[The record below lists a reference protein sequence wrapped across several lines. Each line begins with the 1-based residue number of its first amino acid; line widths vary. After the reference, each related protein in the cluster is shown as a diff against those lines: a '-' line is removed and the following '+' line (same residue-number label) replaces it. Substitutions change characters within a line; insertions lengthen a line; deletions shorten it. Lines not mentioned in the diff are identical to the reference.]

1 MPDIRDAVKITSTV
15 ESASASA
22 TQQGV
27 PAIVGESGA
36 TDKDT
41 PKKFTSL
48 ELIKT
53 EHGESSDIYIGA
65 SVMFTQGVKTVYTV
79 AIDADT
85 AGTPTATEVETTLA
99 TLLTYASA
107 GEIDAAVLA
116 GITDAALLAKLKSF
130 ADAAR
135 VIFVAT
141 HAADETVSNI
151 IAAAAGLESVNG
163 FYVAFKS
170 VVSDDVA
177 CAVLGAIMVWKPYYT
192 LTWMSVDVDVDDY
205 FSPTDIATLEG
216 GRVNAVIQYSGE
228 NRLSNGLSLKSTV
241 PFLDTTRTQ
250 YYIEGLVASAVADNR
265 MKASQVPYTQ
275 RGFEV
280 VRGWIVTPLE
290 SLKRA
295 NAIQSY
301 SVSMPKIGDISD
313 DDKAARKIT
322 GVAITVQTISDIQ
335 EFDMSLNIK
344 V

>member
-1 MPDIRDAVKITSTV
+1 MPDIRDAVKITSTI

-22 TQQGV
+22 TQWGV
-27 PAIVGESGA
+27 PAVVGESVA

-53 EHGESSDIYIGA
+53 EHGESSKIYKGA
-65 SVMFTQGVKTVYTV
+65 SAMFKQGVKTVYTV
-79 AIDADT
+79 SIDADT
-85 AGTPTATEVETTLA
+85 AGTPTATEVETALNS
-99 TLLTYASA
+99 LLTYAAA
-107 GEIDAAVLA
+107 GEIEAAVLA
-116 GITDAALLAKLKSF
+116 GITDVSLLAKLKSF
-130 ADAAR
+130 ADVAR
-135 VIFVAT
+135 VLFVAT
-141 HAADETVSNI
+141 HAAEETVSNI

-170 VVSDDVA
+170 VESDDVA
-177 CAVLGAIMVWKPYYT
+177 CAVLGSIMLRKPYQT
-192 LTWMSVDVDVDDY
+192 LTWLTVDVDVDDY
-205 FSPTDIATLEG
+205 FTPADLVSLED
-216 GRVNAVIQYSGE
+216 GRVNAIIRYKDD

-241 PFLDTTRTQ
+241 PFIDTTRTQ
-250 YYIEGLVASAVADNR
+250 YYIESLIATAVAENR
-265 MKASQVPYTQ
+265 MSASQIPYTQ

-301 SVSMPKIGDISD
+301 SVSMPKMEDISD
-313 DDKAARKIT
+313 EDRASRKIT
-322 GVAITVQTISDIQ
+322 GVSIAVQTISDIQ
-335 EFDMSLNIK
+335 AFDMSLNIK